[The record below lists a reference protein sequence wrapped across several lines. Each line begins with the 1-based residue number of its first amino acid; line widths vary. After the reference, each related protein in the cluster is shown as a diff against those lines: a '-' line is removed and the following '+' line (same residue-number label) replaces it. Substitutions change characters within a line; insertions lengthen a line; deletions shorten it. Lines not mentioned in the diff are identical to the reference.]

1 MFCQS
6 SNEGVEVGM
15 KERKTDRRKEGK
27 MMKNCEHKVVKEA
40 VYIFVVHTHNEALL
54 QNAVLIFQKHLNEGE
69 SNFTATTN

>member
-1 MFCQS
+1 
-6 SNEGVEVGM
+6 
-15 KERKTDRRKEGK
+15 

-69 SNFTATTN
+69 SKLDGSLKRKLCSEAAQQLWRKITSICRVVVEI